1 MQKDTNTTISQ
12 EDEYCQSTLIY
23 YEDNEFSINYTFIDR
38 AWESTITISQLF
50 FIWVGPAFCSL
61 CIIEALVRAVEARK
75 AALDNRALDEFEKS
89 NISNPEYR
97 EMFTKVYDKLRYQ
110 TLMTVTSDGE
120 A

>member
-1 MQKDTNTTISQ
+1 MEYKEMKEKIQNLETEIQ
-12 EDEYCQSTLIY
+12 RLEDE
-23 YEDNEFSINYTFIDR
+23 N
-38 AWESTITISQLF
+38 A
-50 FIWVGPAFCSL
+50 SL
-61 CIIEALVRAVEARK
+61 WFL
-75 AALDNRALDEFEKS
+75 LDEFEKS